1 MSSNTSLSIVE
12 LRNLAKMALHAMK
25 GTLSIMDDLEVS
37 RDNEEIEIWE
47 NVLSTGLFGEHL
59 SFIPD
64 ISKC

>member
-1 MSSNTSLSIVE
+1 MSSNNSLSIVE
-12 LRNLAKMALHAMK
+12 LRNLAKMALHAIK

>member
-12 LRNLAKMALHAMK
+12 LRNLAEMALHAIK